1 MAEPEEPVTLSPEQQ
16 KAADEKANM
25 LRTSLYEERIKRL
38 EDENEKFCK
47 ENKELKLELD
57 QQRADEADIYYYLHK
72 KLDDN
77 YDVIASLEKQILT
90 EITEKD
96 RQRKNYDG
104 TMKTV
109 KDGNDRKVTELTDRL
124 AEVEET
130 LFTLNEFRENKD
142 RLEKEQQELRDTLA
156 KEREDTKLN
165 IAELERRN
173 VQEKELVKQEMLTKI
188 KETKQNLLSMTEDQ
202 LHTTTKR
209 TIMENEQMI
218 TELQYQS
225 KETEK
230 LLAQNKKLN
239 RNLQETR
246 RELGLSKETEQ
257 ELAKRTQ
264 FYQKLIKKLHEKL
277 KTKEDQEKDR
287 DTNEQEETLRLES
300 VTEANQEVISALQD
314 KTEQL
319 EANLEAVCTELESN
333 RREMQRVA
341 EERNRMLKLQ
351 DETVRFLLSSMQDIS
366 EEVAR
371 TKGISA
377 PSPGNANALDDMTA
391 KQRQKVLRHLLNK
404 LYEFQTSLKD
414 RTEPD
419 LEMSLPPIHRG
430 PLAALGVDPE
440 NGVGP
445 LQAIANASPAMFGGP
460 ASVGKGGGMK
470 HGKKPYV
477 TSQMAS
483 INSFGDSQQQPVDG
497 TGRPWGNRSRNIPL
511 THSKDPSTFLRR
523 GGGGSGGS
531 SRQSAG
537 QNPGS
542 SRF

>member
-1 MAEPEEPVTLSPEQQ
+1 M
-16 KAADEKANM
+16 
-25 LRTSLYEERIKRL
+25 
-38 EDENEKFCK
+38 
-47 ENKELKLELD
+47 
-57 QQRADEADIYYYLHK
+57 
-72 KLDDN
+72 
-77 YDVIASLEKQILT
+77 
-90 EITEKD
+90 
-96 RQRKNYDG
+96 
-104 TMKTV
+104 
-109 KDGNDRKVTELTDRL
+109 
-124 AEVEET
+124 
-130 LFTLNEFRENKD
+130 
-142 RLEKEQQELRDTLA
+142 
-156 KEREDTKLN
+156 
-165 IAELERRN
+165 
-173 VQEKELVKQEMLTKI
+173 KQEMLMKI

-230 LLAQNKKLN
+230 LLAQNSKLEKT
-239 RNLQETR
+239 LQETK

-277 KTKEDQEKDR
+277 KSKEDQEKDR
-287 DTNEQEETLRLES
+287 DMSEQEETLRLES

-351 DETVRFLLSSMQDIS
+351 DETVRFLLTSMQDIA
-366 EEVAR
+366 EEVAKQ
-371 TKGISA
+371 KGSTSTSA
-377 PSPGNANALDDMTA
+377 SNLDDMTA

-414 RTEPD
+414 RTEPEMD
-419 LEMSLPPIHRG
+419 LSLPPIHRG
-430 PLAALGVDPE
+430 PLAALGVDPQS
-440 NGVGP
+440 GVGP
-445 LQAIANASPAMFGGP
+445 SLDALANADPMKFGGTGGEG
-460 ASVGKGGGMK
+460 GK
-470 HGKKPYV
+470 GKKPNYV
-477 TSQMAS
+477 TSQMS
-483 INSFGDSQQQPVDG
+483 EINSAGASKAGG
-497 TGRPWGNRSRNIPL
+497 TMEPRAWGSRSRAIPL

-523 GGGGSGGS
+523 GGGGTGGS
-531 SRQSAG
+531 SRTSTT

-542 SRF
+542 TRF